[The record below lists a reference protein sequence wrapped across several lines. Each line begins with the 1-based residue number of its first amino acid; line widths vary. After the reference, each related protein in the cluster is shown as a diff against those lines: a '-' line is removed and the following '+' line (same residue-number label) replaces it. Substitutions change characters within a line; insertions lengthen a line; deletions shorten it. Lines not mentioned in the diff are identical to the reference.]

1 MRIEIWFYKNLHHKN
16 FAKVE
21 FKKVRNKVKNEYEHE
36 KQDEE
41 YYKIREYSIL
51 NGQKL
56 YITSILSVIREGFA
70 LSYTFVYIV
79 QKNLK
84 NKLFYPI
91 TIRYFF

>member
-21 FKKVRNKVKNEYEHE
+21 FKKVRNKVKNEYENE

-51 NGQKL
+51 NGQNF
-56 YITSILSVIREGFA
+56 YITDILSVSREGFA

-84 NKLFYPI
+84 NRLFYPI
-91 TIRYFF
+91 TIRKFF